1 MTPTGTQITD
11 MLLGFVPTDGM
22 EPVAGQSSSA
32 LNGGGLLFGDLL
44 GGLVQ
49 SGVRAGA
56 SVSPENV
63 RPWIGT
69 ATDILQPLSLL
80 PTPDALISD
89 ASIIKGDEVVDQ
101 KITSLPFDTISYR
114 GQDTALVDSKPDP
127 TLGALVNDGESGIED
142 NTVAVTIN
150 SAVDNS
156 DNKLNAFLPIA
167 GAISTRHLMNLV
179 EASKSTIEPGR
190 YQITESSLANG
201 KVSMQVVDTENVSN
215 AFKVSIPLTDLNE
228 AVNQSKAE
236 NGIPNRVSLDSG
248 NNPVAKIEKFISSL
262 NLKEIEVKAERPG
275 VNVQAKVTPAEE
287 TTSFVIT
294 AEKAGRQL
302 SMRARVNRNR
312 VQIKSDSPRQAPD
325 DSTRI
330 AAVMPVKNINGA
342 SPATTV
348 ISMPRQNQLFDP
360 EQTFRFGVSTGSATG
375 SMLEANADE
384 GSAMKNAVASMS
396 TQADDT
402 AGKLGATTSPR
413 ATYSARLSLP
423 DDVSTRQQLSAKS
436 IMLKI
441 EPEHLGP
448 ARLHLMMR
456 NDQLVAHVVVNSVN
470 ARAAIEGG
478 LEDLARQLNE
488 ANIDVESIDVSVAGD
503 RDERDQFAHRTFWG
517 YRASSQSG
525 KQAGLGMTED
535 NETSVNQYVP
545 PPTYVGAD
553 GVNILA

>member
-11 MLLGFVPTDGM
+11 MLLGFIPTDGV

-44 GGLVQ
+44 GGLIQ
-49 SGVRAGA
+49 SGARSGA
-56 SVSPENV
+56 TVSPENV

-69 ATDILQPLSLL
+69 ATDILHL
-80 PTPDALISD
+80 PTPNALIGD
-89 ASIIKGDEVVDQ
+89 ATVVEGDEVVNRQ
-101 KITSLPFDTISYR
+101 ITNLPFDTINSPV
-114 GQDTALVDSKPDP
+114 GNPD
-127 TLGALVNDGESGIED
+127 D
-142 NTVAVTIN
+142 
-150 SAVDNS
+150 
-156 DNKLNAFLPIA
+156 KPIA
-167 GAISTRHLMNLV
+167 GAISTRHLMNLI

-201 KVSMQVVDTENVSN
+201 KVTMQMVDSENVSN

-228 AVNQSKAE
+228 AVNQSNSE
-236 NGIPNRVSLDSG
+236 RGIPNRVLLDDG
-248 NNPVAKIEKFISSL
+248 HNPVAKIEKFVSSL
-262 NLKEIEVKAERPG
+262 NLKELEVKTNVSGVEVPG
-275 VNVQAKVTPAEE
+275 KAIPAEE

-302 SMRARVNRNR
+302 SMRARVNRSR
-312 VQIKSDSPRQAPD
+312 VQIESDSPRQIPD
-325 DSTRI
+325 DSARS
-330 AAVMPVKNINGA
+330 AAVMPVRNINGA

-348 ISMPRQNQLFDP
+348 VMMPRQNQLFDP
-360 EQTFRFGVSTGSATG
+360 EQTIRFGESTGSTTG
-375 SMLEANADE
+375 TMLDAKADE
-384 GSAMKNAVASMS
+384 GSALKNAVASMS

-402 AGKLGATTSPR
+402 AGKLGATTTLR

-423 DDVSTRQQLSAKS
+423 DDIATRQQLSTKS

-456 NDQLVAHVVVNSVN
+456 NDQLVAQVVVNSVN

-478 LEDLARQLNE
+478 LENLARQLNE

-503 RDERDQFAHRTFWG
+503 RDENNQFAHRTFWG
-517 YRASSQSG
+517 HQANSQNG
-525 KQAGLGMTED
+525 KQAGLEMTED
-535 NETSVNQYVP
+535 DVTSANQYVP
-545 PPTYVGAD
+545 PPTYVGTD